1 MGARAQEA
9 EARAE
14 RVDPLAI
21 PHLGAL
27 DLGTGVAL
35 VGALLVGLALRW
47 LVMRGPLGYV
57 DLDEATAGIAA
68 QRFWEEPR
76 LLFPNQPY
84 GGTFEVWLV
93 ALAFRVSANAFVLKC
108 VPIALHAAAAAIA
121 WRAAVRIVPSVAGQ
135 LAVPILLWVGPAFAI
150 WESTKARGFYGAT
163 IVLSS
168 LAILLVLR
176 VVDDPTPVQVA
187 AFGVAA
193 GVALWT
199 SPLLVLVYGP
209 CAAWMFDRRPG
220 LWRQVPWLLAGAAA
234 GALPWLGWNA
244 WHGWSSLSRPDDGGG
259 STIDLLTDGLGKVPA
274 LVGMAT
280 PWDQAR
286 TVVPAAG
293 VLTAVALAAIVAI
306 ATARTRAAAP
316 GLLATGVVG
325 YLLIYAL
332 VVPIGAT
339 GQDLRYLYP
348 LLPLLALAIGAV
360 VPDPAAARDRALL
373 LGAIAG
379 AAALV
384 SWWGLAGMEQ
394 ARSSDRLFLAAPGI
408 GDVVAFLEERE
419 VDHVTTDLAGTQIT
433 FASGGDIEAASFAA
447 PRFGDLQRAMTVEEP
462 SVYVLETGRHDND
475 RQLERVA
482 EAEGIGFEKHRFGV
496 WTVYV
501 LDAWLPPWRAGLT
514 AFGGRITR
522 AGSLHAD

>member
-1 MGARAQEA
+1 MGASAEEA

-14 RVDPLAI
+14 RSPTLTIPRLAT
-21 PHLGAL
+21 L
-27 DLGTGVAL
+27 DVGTGIAL
-35 VGALLVGLALRW
+35 AGAILLGVVLRW

-68 QRFWEEPR
+68 RRFWEEPR

-84 GGTFEVWLV
+84 GGTFEIWFA

-108 VPIALHAAAAAIA
+108 VPIVLHGAAAVIA

-135 LAVPILLWVGPAFAI
+135 LTVPILLWVGPAFAI

-168 LAILLVLR
+168 LAVLLVLR
-176 VVDDPTPVQVA
+176 VVEDPSPLQVA
-187 AFGVAA
+187 AFGAAA

-199 SPLLVLVYGP
+199 SPLLVLVYAP
-209 CAAWMFDRRPG
+209 CAIWMFDRRPA
-220 LWRQVPWLLAGAAA
+220 LWRQVPLLLAGAAA

-244 WHGWSSLSRPDDGGG
+244 WHGWSSFTRPDDGGT
-259 STIDLLTDGLGKVPA
+259 STVDLLTDGLGKVPA
-274 LVGMAT
+274 LVGAAT
-280 PWDQAR
+280 PWDQGR
-286 TVVPAAG
+286 TLLPAAG
-293 VLTAVALAAIVAI
+293 VLTAVALVAVLAI
-306 ATARTRAAAP
+306 ATARTRQAAP

-339 GQDLRYLYP
+339 GPDLRYLYP
-348 LLPLLALAIGAV
+348 LLPLLALAIGAL
-360 VPDPAAARDRALL
+360 VPDPVAARDRALL

-379 AAALV
+379 VAALV

-408 GDVVAFLEERE
+408 GEVVAFLEDRE
-419 VDHVTTDLAGTQIT
+419 VDRVTTDLAGSQIT
-433 FASGGDIEAASFAA
+433 FASGGDIEAASFAS
-447 PRFGDLQRAMTVEEP
+447 PRFGDLQRTMTVEEP

-475 RQLERVA
+475 RQLERAA
-482 EAEGIGFEKHRFGV
+482 EAEGIAFEKHRFGV
-496 WTVYV
+496 WTVYL
-501 LDAWLPPWRAGLT
+501 LDEWLPPWRAGLT

-522 AGSLHAD
+522 AGSLDAD